1 MLVIP
6 SVAFMLVAAV
16 QITDSVRRAG
26 DLAQF
31 AREAGLADQIT
42 DVVQDLQTERDRTIG
57 ELYPVQNTSA
67 VFRRPSLLQS
77 AMSEYYAATDA
88 SMAAMRAEGGEV
100 GGTVAWEAAYN
111 DSARAIDSIGRLRI
125 DLADKMADSLVDF
138 PGYVK
143 TVNDTYTSVIS
154 TLITLLGAPTAG
166 SDRPELALALQRQ
179 VEIAEIKEILSKQ
192 RQVVYRAT
200 RAVPAGYGPGDLDEI
215 GVLRGNLLTAA
226 RELRSV
232 ATPEQLSAYDAALS
246 SQAGK
251 DAIRLESTTLNSS
264 ATFLDA
270 ETWWKTAGERQTLL
284 AGAETVVVDDTIG
297 EVDDASGAQTR
308 SAVLAVVAILVILIA
323 AVVASIAIGTS
334 IVRPLKRLREQAR
347 HVAQTE
353 LPETLERLRSV
364 SKGVPEIS
372 VGDSEARGRDEI
384 GEVGRAFVD
393 VHRSAVDVALEQAFM
408 RRNVNAM
415 FVNLARRSQ
424 VLVERQLELLDELER
439 EESDP
444 DQLTNLFKLDHLA
457 ARMRR
462 NDENLLVL
470 AGSDNARRWRDPVA
484 LSAVVLASTA
494 EIEDY
499 TRVRHDAPDGVQ
511 VMGHAVAD
519 VVHLLAEL
527 LDNAAAFSPP
537 STVVRLSGR
546 LAADGTVVLEV
557 VDDGLGMTPG
567 TVAELNQLLAEP
579 PAVDVAASERMG
591 LFVVS
596 HLAARHGIRVSL
608 RAGERGVIATV
619 WIPPSVLTDS
629 PDNATL
635 RRNDTSGSLTATGA
649 VPALPSAQTPVVP
662 GRREL
667 VPSGFEAA
675 GVVSGTVVPS
685 VPAGGGYRVSASAQ
699 LPPRPP
705 VDLRLNAPPA
715 QRALPAPRPAGG
727 QPRPEIAT
735 FFDSSGTGP
744 LPLVPKPRSGGVISA
759 VPTPPGP
766 APTES
771 VRTGSVYGS
780 AISMPPAYPA
790 VGSGSSSFAV
800 PPAQAAPSGYAGPP
814 GSSGSPTF
822 GPADSGSGSS
832 RGGYGAEDSGAW
844 TSGGPADSGA
854 FAMPSAYDAFS
865 GRRAAESS
873 GEYPV
878 SGPAARPARPI
889 RAEDVLGAA
898 SGGAG
903 GSGTWWNRSG
913 AGKPTGGA
921 TGLDRAPAAPTAPV
935 TAGTNSAGLPMRVPM
950 AQLPDGQGGATP
962 TPAGRAP
969 ERKIAELDPEAT
981 GNMLSRFHSGIR
993 AAETEDST
1001 ENTGSPEAIRW
1012 EGERQ

>member
-1 MLVIP
+1 
-6 SVAFMLVAAV
+6 MLVAAV
-16 QITDSVRRAG
+16 QITGSVRRAS
-26 DLAQF
+26 DLGQF
-31 AREAGLADQIT
+31 AREARMAAQIT
-42 DVVQDLQTERDRTIG
+42 EVVQDLQSERDRTIG
-57 ELYPVQNTSA
+57 ELYPVMNTSA

-77 AMSEYYAATDA
+77 AMAEYYSASDA
-88 SMAAMRAEGGEV
+88 SIAAMRDAGGDV
-100 GGTVAWEAAYN
+100 SGTVAWEAAYN
-111 DSARAIDSIGRLRI
+111 DSSRALDSVGRLRI
-125 DLADKMADSLVDF
+125 DLADNMADSLVDF

-143 TVNDTYTSVIS
+143 TVDDSYTRTIT
-154 TLITLLGAPTAG
+154 TLIALLGAPTAG

-179 VEIAEIKEILSKQ
+179 VEIAEIKEILAKQ
-192 RQVVYRAT
+192 RKVVYRAT
-200 RAVPAGYGPGDLDEI
+200 RAVPAGYAPGDLDEI
-215 GVLRGNLLTAA
+215 GALRGELLAAA

-232 ATPEQLSAYDAALS
+232 ATPEELSAYDAALS

-251 DAIRLESTTLNSS
+251 DSTRLESGTLNSS
-264 ATFLDA
+264 TTFLDA
-270 ETWWKTAGERQTLL
+270 ETWWKTTQERQTLL
-284 AGAETVVVDDTIG
+284 AAAESVVVDDAIAA
-297 EVDDASGAQTR
+297 VDEASSAQTR
-308 SAVLAVVAILVILIA
+308 SALLSILAILVILIA

-334 IVRPLKRLREQAR
+334 IVRPLKRLREQALA
-347 HVAQTE
+347 VAKTE
-353 LPETLERLRSV
+353 LPETLDRLRSI
-364 SKGVPEIS
+364 SKGVPDIS
-372 VGDSEARGRDEI
+372 VGDSEIRGRDEI
-384 GEVGRAFVD
+384 GEVARAFVD

-619 WIPPSVLTDS
+619 WIPPTVLTDALDGAS
-629 PDNATL
+629 I
-635 RRNDTSGSLTATGA
+635 RRNSPVSPLTAGGPAALPASGA
-649 VPALPSAQTPVVP
+649 APALPSAPTPVGS

-667 VPSGFEAA
+667 APSGFETA
-675 GVVSGTVVPS
+675 GVMSGTLVPS
-685 VPAGGGYRVSASAQ
+685 ASAQAAPSTGYRVSASAQ

-715 QRALPAPRPAGG
+715 PRALPAPRPAGG
-727 QPRPEIAT
+727 RPRPEIAT

-771 VRTGSVYGS
+771 VRTGSIYGS
-780 AISMPPAYPA
+780 SYPA
-790 VGSGSSSFAV
+790 VTAGPSTFA
-800 PPAQAAPSGYAGPP
+800 PPSIPAAPVSSVPSTTY
-814 GSSGSPTF
+814 GSSGS
-822 GPADSGSGSS
+822 SGSS
-832 RGGYGAEDSGAW
+832 GGYGAEDSGAW
-844 TSGGPADSGA
+844 NTGGPSDSGA

-865 GRRAAESS
+865 GRRSAESS

-878 SGPAARPARPI
+878 APVSGPAAARPARPI

-898 SGGAG
+898 SGASG
-903 GSGTWWNRSG
+903 GGTWWNRSG

-921 TGLDRAPAAPTAPV
+921 TGLDRAPATPTAPV

-962 TPAGRAP
+962 SPAGRAP

-993 AAETEDST
+993 AAETDETT
-1001 ENTGSPEAIRW
+1001 ENTGSQEAIRW